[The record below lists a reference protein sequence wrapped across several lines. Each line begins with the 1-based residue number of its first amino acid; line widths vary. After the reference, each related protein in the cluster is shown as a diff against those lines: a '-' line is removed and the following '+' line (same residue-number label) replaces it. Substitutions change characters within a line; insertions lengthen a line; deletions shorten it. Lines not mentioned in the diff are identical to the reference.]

1 MNIWYGSRENDKLS
15 NLSFRPFLDKDGR
28 GYVSVEHAYQ
38 SWKSG
43 RFDRITYDMPW
54 KRGSKFVGKLGVKTK
69 GNWNLRLMKA
79 LIKASFLDERNF
91 VDLSILID
99 SYPKVLTHTQDK
111 GIWRTEFP
119 KILMEIREEIRVT
132 NGG

>member
-1 MNIWYGSRENDKLS
+1 MNIWYGTRENDKLS
-15 NLSFRPFLDKDGR
+15 NLSLRPFFDKEGR
-28 GYVSVEHAYQ
+28 EYVSVEHAYQ

-43 RFDRITYDMPW
+43 EFDRITYDKPW
-54 KRGSKFVGKLGVKTK
+54 KRGSKFVGRLGTKTK

-99 SYPKVLTHTQDK
+99 SYPNTLTHKQDK
-111 GIWRTEFP
+111 GIWKTEFP
-119 KILMEIREEIRVT
+119 KILMEVRESLH
-132 NGG
+132 GH